1 MVRDVHERLC
11 GYTATRGRNFW
22 CRKFEYA
29 TMNTGRDLL
38 IRKHLRKYSAV
49 SAGRLGFDR
58 KGEHAMQKELL
69 EQLQRITEEEQAV
82 LNGRQDV
89 RKELYT
95 SGRDFV
101 IDSGKLL
108 QKGRLIEIRPHTR
121 FIHFP
126 KHSHNYV
133 EMVYMCSGSTTHII
147 NDRERIILQEGDLLF
162 LNQHATQE
170 ILPAKENDIA
180 VNFIILPEFF
190 DRAFSMIERENILHD
205 FLISVLSQDSS
216 RSSYLHF
223 QAKDILPV
231 QNLIENMIWTLL
243 HKKAGTNT
251 INQTTM
257 GLLFLN
263 LSMFADA
270 INQDGPNQYE
280 QNLVFS
286 VLKYIETH
294 YKNGSLTEAAK
305 ELGQPAYSIRRLLKK
320 HTKFNFKE
328 LLQQRK
334 LQQAAYLLSQT
345 PLTVEAVMKNIGYD
359 NSSYFYRKFREKYGC
374 SPRQYRET

>member
-1 MVRDVHERLC
+1 MQQE
-11 GYTATRGRNFW
+11 
-22 CRKFEYA
+22 
-29 TMNTGRDLL
+29 LL
-38 IRKHLRKYSAV
+38 AQLRK
-49 SAGRLGFDR
+49 
-58 KGEHAMQKELL
+58 
-69 EQLQRITEEEQAV
+69 ITEEEQAI
-82 LNGRQDV
+82 LNGQQDV
-89 RKELYT
+89 KKELYT
-95 SGRDFV
+95 SGNGFV
-101 IDSGKLL
+101 IDSRKLL

-121 FIHFP
+121 FVHFP
-126 KHSHNYV
+126 RHSHNYV

-147 NDRERIILQEGDLLF
+147 NDRERITLQEGDLLF
-162 LNQHATQE
+162 LNQNATQE
-170 ILPAKENDIA
+170 ILPAGENDIA

-216 RSSYLHF
+216 LSSYLHF

-231 QNLIENMIWTLL
+231 QNLLENMIWTLL
-243 HKKAGTNT
+243 HKKSGTNT
-251 INQTTM
+251 MNQTTM

-263 LSMFADA
+263 LSMFADT
-270 INQDGPNQYE
+270 INQDDPNQYE

-294 YKNGSLTEAAK
+294 YKNGSLTEVAEEMK
-305 ELGQPAYSIRRLLKK
+305 QPAYYISRLLKK
-320 HTKFNFKE
+320 YTDSNFKE

-345 PLTVEAVMKNIGYD
+345 PLTVDAVMENIGYD

-374 SPRQYRET
+374 SPRRYREAMKS